1 LLRMTHPTLI
11 LTNTGDMAYPMA
23 QRARQLRPDMA
34 YVELSGGNVDI
45 VDQAPEAWVE
55 AVVAFTRQD

>member
-1 LLRMTHPTLI
+1 
-11 LTNTGDMAYPMA
+11 MAYPMA
-23 QRARQLRPDMA
+23 QRAHQLRPDMA

-55 AVVAFTRQD
+55 AVVAFTQRD

>member
-1 LLRMTHPTLI
+1 LI